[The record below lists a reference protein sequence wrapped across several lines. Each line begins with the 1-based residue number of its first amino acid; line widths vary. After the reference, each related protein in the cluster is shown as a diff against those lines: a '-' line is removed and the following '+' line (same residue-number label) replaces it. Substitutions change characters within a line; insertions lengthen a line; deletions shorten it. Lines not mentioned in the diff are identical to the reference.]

1 MPQDIEQEVNNLIE
15 VIKYVTH
22 TNKIYLFGSYAY
34 GIPNEDSDIDLCV
47 ITDDTN
53 IRKID
58 LMKRIR
64 KAIAH
69 TATMPTDILIYYAD
83 EFLQRAT
90 LPCTMEHKIVD
101 EGIRVYG

>member
-1 MPQDIEQEVNNLIE
+1 MPHNIEQEVKNLIQ
-15 VIKYVTH
+15 VIKDVTH

-34 GIPNEDSDIDLCV
+34 GTPNEDSDIDLCV
-47 ITDDTN
+47 VTDDTE

-69 TATMPTDILIYYAD
+69 TA
-83 EFLQRAT
+83 
-90 LPCTMEHKIVD
+90 
-101 EGIRVYG
+101 

>member
-1 MPQDIEQEVNNLIE
+1 MPQNIEQEVNNLVQ
-15 VIKYVTH
+15 VIRDVTH

-34 GIPNEDSDIDLCV
+34 GTPNEDSDIDLCIV
-47 ITDDTN
+47 TDDKD

-69 TATMPTDILIYYAD
+69 TATMPTDILVYYAD

-90 LPCTMEHKIVD
+90 LPCTMEHKILD